1 MGLAPHNV
9 HPQLVSP
16 GPGHV
21 SGQHLISGA
30 PVPGQCQYPGHLLQA
45 PAGHHARVLVRSG
58 AAPPNCCVV
67 STGSGQVTGLQQTLF
82 HGHGTQHQPGQFPAL
97 GPAAGLLPFPPGAV
111 PPMTRGH
118 RLGAE
123 QVQNNYH
130 DSGQHRL
137 LTTPLLPPPYHHH
150 LQQQQFHGLQ
160 STVPPPAHLHVQTNH
175 DHHRLQPQHHRHDNV
190 QHHRGH
196 QNNLQQRDRNNRYQ
210 SNSNNN
216 RGRGVNSN
224 NRRGWRPQ
232 QQPQQQ
238 PAGLM
243 TAGAVG
249 QLGQLQ
255 ISAAPQL
262 SQLPGTAYPGFLLNV
277 LAMLSNPGLHPE
289 LAANDVTEAENYEAL
304 LSLAERLGEVKPK
317 GLNKTDIDQLPS
329 YRYSCEEGESST
341 HDQTVCVVCMSDFE
355 TRQMVRVLPCS
366 HEFHAKCVDKWL
378 RTNRTCPI
386 CRGDASNFFQE
397 ISE

>member
-1 MGLAPHNV
+1 MLMFQVPYQFPVGLAPHNV

-160 STVPPPAHLHVQTNH
+160 SSVPPPAHLHVQTNH

-329 YRYSCEEGESST
+329 YR
-341 HDQTVCVVCMSDFE
+341 
-355 TRQMVRVLPCS
+355 
-366 HEFHAKCVDKWL
+366 
-378 RTNRTCPI
+378 
-386 CRGDASNFFQE
+386 
-397 ISE
+397 